1 MAEQSLVNHR
11 FLLDCMSAVTQTLTS
26 QGCAWLVA
34 LGVREL
40 MRSGNVTVINDVC
53 ANTQSIISLK
63 SRCEPASLRQNSVL

>member
-34 LGVREL
+34 LGICVEE
-40 MRSGNVTVINDVC
+40 MRGLS
-53 ANTQSIISLK
+53 SSY
-63 SRCEPASLRQNSVL
+63 SE